1 MDGQAS
7 PAVPVA
13 EFAPAGAGA
22 ADGTHPRATVWAGD
36 RPLRAALLA
45 VAFSASRL
53 RTEELHAR
61 YARMVRKLTATEE
74 DTAAAAGRLA
84 ELLPHRAERLR
95 ALSAAAEKAA
105 REWRQAVDGAG
116 HGSATIV
123 DAGAAGPVRAGATSM
138 AAMRLKSEA
147 LAQRLEQARAS
158 ARETIAQIRQGR
170 PQREVLSHS
179 VMARLRARLDTM
191 PVIEQA
197 KGIIIAQS
205 HCRPDEAFDLLR
217 RASQRLN
224 VPVRELAAQIVA
236 NTARAP
242 GKPREGGGKPR
253 SAPAAPARP
262 PRLRTIAMPA
272 SDRPDRVPAATPD

>member
-22 ADGTHPRATVWAGD
+22 ADGTHPRATAWAGD

-138 AAMRLKSEA
+138 AAMRLKSES
-147 LAQRLEQARAS
+147 LAQRLEQAS
-158 ARETIAQIRQGR
+158 ADARTTIARIQQGR
-170 PQREVLSHS
+170 PQREILCHS
-179 VMARLRARLDTM
+179 AMARLRAKLDTM

-197 KGIIIAQS
+197 KGVIMAQA
-205 HCRPDEAFDLLR
+205 HCRQDEAFDLLR
-217 RASQRLN
+217 RTSQRLN

-236 NTARAP
+236 NAAHGAREP
-242 GKPREGGGKPR
+242 GPNGGKAR
-253 SAPAAPARP
+253 SASSAPHPASAWQA
-262 PRLRTIAMPA
+262 RLRTAGTRPA
-272 SDRPDRVPAATPD
+272 PGP